1 MKQIGFVPSEK
12 FARLAVPKSEAIRD
26 SPEIGFV
33 PYGRSLPASR
43 GGSALALV
51 KERSFWLKAER

>member
-33 PYGRSLPASR
+33 LFESGQQ
-43 GGSALALV
+43 SAINLWKGFKG
-51 KERSFWLKAER
+51 KEF